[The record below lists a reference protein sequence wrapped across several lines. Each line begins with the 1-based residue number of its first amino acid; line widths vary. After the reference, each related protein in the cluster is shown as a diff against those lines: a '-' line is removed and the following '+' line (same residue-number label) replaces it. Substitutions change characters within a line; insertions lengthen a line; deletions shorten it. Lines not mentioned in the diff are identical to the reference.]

1 MELSRF
7 EQIKLTTATGTKG
20 LRTLNASPILLTLC

>member
-7 EQIKLTTATGTKG
+7 EQIKLTAATGTKG
-20 LRTLNASPILLTLC
+20 RARSTSPILLTLC